1 MAKGAELLKS
11 EGAWLCFPSFQV
23 SPSSG
28 SSDNGQPHGMAMAGY
43 TSPLAALSLTKP
55 CFSVTYLQVKLEQT
69 SRYAYWVGR
78 KHGNKIIFNSFVR
91 RTKSRNITR
100 QKVGGEKKKQH
111 THFKKKTRVLVTS
124 CGIIY

>member
-55 CFSVTYLQVKLEQT
+55 CFSVTSLHVKLKQT
-69 SRYAYWVGR
+69 LKWILRR
-78 KHGNKIIFNSFVR
+78 K
-91 RTKSRNITR
+91 
-100 QKVGGEKKKQH
+100 EKKKELIIW
-111 THFKKKTRVLVTS
+111 TL
-124 CGIIY
+124 GIF